1 MMMNKSLRTALIS
14 CFLFTVSGSFNAWA
28 QTVALDTGTVTDKK
42 GRLNFKVIN
51 DREIPISVI
60 LRVEDAE
67 TKRAIP
73 LDQWRT
79 NIDPDA
85 KDNDVVELKPK
96 EFRYVS
102 LQVKKPGRYYI
113 CYSARSNA
121 MMQANN
127 CKLIKF
133 YNKQ

>member
-1 MMMNKSLRTALIS
+1 MKNKSLKAALVS
-14 CFLFTVSGSFNAWA
+14 CFLSTISGSFNAWA
-28 QTVALDTGTVTDKK
+28 QTVVLDTGTVTDSK
-42 GRLNFKVIN
+42 GRLNFKVTN
-51 DREIPISVI
+51 DQETPISVI

-67 TKRAIP
+67 SKRAIP

-102 LQVKKPGRYYI
+102 LQVKNPGRYYI

-121 MMQANN
+121 MMQASN